1 MRMQTARP
9 GALSMARV
17 AAAASCIMLTGCT
30 TWVKPGANAA
40 MLDAAE
46 THCTAV
52 SYATLPAN
60 IQTTSSTGG
69 PTYGELK
76 KCEKNSNGGEC
87 RKINGRFTAVQ
98 KVTSDTNSQGRDA
111 VFRDCMMS
119 NGWTGQ

>member
-87 RKINGRFTAVQ
+87 RKINGALH
-98 KVTSDTNSQGRDA
+98 GRAEGHIGHEFPRSRRRLSRLHDE
-111 VFRDCMMS
+111 
-119 NGWTGQ
+119 